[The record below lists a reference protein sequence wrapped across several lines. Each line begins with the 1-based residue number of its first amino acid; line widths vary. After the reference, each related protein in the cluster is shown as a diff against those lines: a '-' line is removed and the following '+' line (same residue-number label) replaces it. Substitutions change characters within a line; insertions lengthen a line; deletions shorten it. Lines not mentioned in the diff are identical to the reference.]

1 MTESERRAALDRL
14 HRRMRRCRRCLE
26 LGCSII
32 PPAIFTGG
40 IGAKVM
46 VVGQAPGSREVDA
59 GRPFH
64 AQSGTRLFQWLAR
77 AGFDEKDFRARQY
90 LTSVTKCFPGKAAA
104 GGGDRRPS
112 AIEIEACLPYLLEQ
126 LAIVRPA
133 LVVPVGKL
141 AIDVFFPERPSLEQ
155 IVGTQHTIDG
165 RVVIPLPHPS
175 GASRWH
181 QIPANRRRIGRA
193 IRLLS
198 DQRIRLGL

>member
-90 LTSVTKCFPGKAAA
+90 MTSVTKCFPGKAAA

-112 AIEIEACLPYLLEQ
+112 AIEIEACLPYLSEQ
-126 LAIVRPA
+126 LSLVQPA

-141 AIDVFFPERPSLEQ
+141 AIDVFFPERPPLEE
-155 IVGTQHTIDG
+155 IVGTQHTLDG